1 MADRQIAW
9 VLFLVSMVI
18 SFLFL
23 GTMVNMNYELD
34 NQKRRS
40 DSLDK
45 EIQSLKKHQEDLK
58 LQLTI
63 VNKTTTHIEKDIDDT
78 QQLQRIQAQKIYEII
93 KKKKK

>member
-1 MADRQIAW
+1 MTNRQVSW

-34 NQKRRS
+34 NQKRRA
-40 DSLDK
+40 DNLDK
-45 EIQSLKKHQEDLK
+45 EIKILKKHQEDFK

-63 VNKTTTHIEKDIDDT
+63 VNKTTTSIEKNIDKT
-78 QQLQRIQAQKIYEII
+78 QELQRLQAQKIFEIT
-93 KKKKK
+93 KKKK

>member
-1 MADRQIAW
+1 MTNRQVSW

-34 NQKRRS
+34 NQKRRA
-40 DSLDK
+40 DNLDK
-45 EIQSLKKHQEDLK
+45 EIKILKKHQEDFK

-63 VNKTTTHIEKDIDDT
+63 VNKTTDSIEKNIDNT
-78 QQLQRIQAQKIYEII
+78 QELQRLQAQKIFEIT
-93 KKKKK
+93 KKKK

>member
-1 MADRQIAW
+1 MTNRQVSW

-34 NQKRRS
+34 NQKRRA
-40 DSLDK
+40 DNLDK
-45 EIQSLKKHQEDLK
+45 EIKILKKHQEDFK

-63 VNKTTTHIEKDIDDT
+63 VNKTTASIEKNIDNT
-78 QQLQRIQAQKIYEII
+78 QELQRLQAQKIFEIT
-93 KKKKK
+93 KKKK